1 MSPPE
6 YRCLPDS
13 NCLFKMKKSGLLGQ
27 LIQNLC
33 CLPGVG
39 PKTAQRMA
47 FHLLQRDRNGATMLA
62 QTLLRAIEKMGH
74 CSQCRTLTEG
84 DICSICADK
93 SRDDAIICIVES
105 PADVWI
111 IDQATA
117 FKGRYFVLHGRLSP
131 LDGIGPDELG
141 LDQLERQ
148 LATGHIKELILAT
161 NSTVE
166 GEATAYFIGELA
178 RKHQVPASRIA
189 HGVPMGGE
197 LEFID
202 SGTLSHAFNGRVGL

>member
-1 MSPPE
+1 MH
-6 YRCLPDS
+6 R
-13 NCLFKMKKSGLLGQ
+13 KGLLGQ

-47 FHLLQRDRNGATMLA
+47 FHLLQRDRQGAKTLA
-62 QTLLRAIEKMGH
+62 QTLLQAIDEIGYCK
-74 CSQCRTLTEG
+74 QCRTLTEG
-84 DICSICADK
+84 ELCEVCADK
-93 SRDDAIICIVES
+93 SRDESVICIVES
-105 PADVWI
+105 PADAWI
-111 IDQATA
+111 IDQATG
-117 FKGRYFVLHGRLSP
+117 FRGRYFVLHGRLSP

-141 LDQLERQ
+141 LDRLEQQ
-148 LATGHIKELILAT
+148 LASGHVKELILAT

-178 RKHQVPASRIA
+178 RKHQVSASRIA

-197 LEFID
+197 LEFTD
-202 SGTLSHAFNGRVGL
+202 SNTLSHAFNGRVGM

>member
-1 MSPPE
+1 MH
-6 YRCLPDS
+6 R
-13 NCLFKMKKSGLLGQ
+13 KGLLGQ

-47 FHLLQRDRNGATMLA
+47 FHLLQRDRNGARILA
-62 QTLLRAIEKMGH
+62 QTLLQALENMGH
-74 CSQCRTLTEG
+74 CRQCRTLTEG
-84 DICSICADK
+84 ELCEICADN
-93 SRDDAIICIVES
+93 SRDDSILCIVES
-105 PADVWI
+105 PSDVLI
-111 IDQATA
+111 VDQATG

-141 LDQLERQ
+141 LDQLEQQ

-166 GEATAYFIGELA
+166 GEATAFFIGELA
-178 RKHQVPASRIA
+178 RRHNVSASRIA

-197 LEFID
+197 LEFTD
-202 SGTLSHAFNGRVGL
+202 SNTLSHAFNGRVEM

>member
-1 MSPPE
+1 MQ
-6 YRCLPDS
+6 
-13 NCLFKMKKSGLLGQ
+13 KKGLLGQ

-39 PKTAQRMA
+39 PKSAQRMA
-47 FHLLQRDRNGATMLA
+47 FYLLQRDRNGAKALA
-62 QTLLRAIEKMGH
+62 ETLLSAIDNIGY
-74 CSQCRTLTEG
+74 CQQCRTLTEHTV
-84 DICSICADK
+84 CEICADT
-93 SRDDAIICIVES
+93 SRDYSLICIVES

-111 IDQATA
+111 INQATV
-117 FKGRYFVLHGRLSP
+117 FKGHYFVLHGRLSP

-141 LDQLERQ
+141 MDLLEQR
-148 LATGHIKELILAT
+148 LAAGTIKELILAT

-166 GEATAYFIGELA
+166 GEATAYFIGEIA

-202 SGTLSHAFNGRVGL
+202 SGTLSHAFNGRKEI

>member
-1 MSPPE
+1 MQK
-6 YRCLPDS
+6 
-13 NCLFKMKKSGLLGQ
+13 NGLLGQ

-39 PKTAQRMA
+39 PKSAQRMA
-47 FHLLQRDRNGATMLA
+47 FYLLQRDRVGAKTLA
-62 QTLLRAIEKMGH
+62 ESLQHAIDTIGH
-74 CSQCRTLTEG
+74 CQQCRTLTEHAL
-84 DICSICADK
+84 CEICADN
-93 SRDDAIICIVES
+93 SRDDTLICLVES
-105 PADVWI
+105 PADAWI
-111 IDQATA
+111 IDQATV

-141 LDQLERQ
+141 LDLLEKR
-148 LATGHIKELILAT
+148 LATGAIKELILAT

-166 GEATAYFIGELA
+166 GEATAYFISEIA
-178 RKHQVPASRIA
+178 RKHQVRASRIA

-202 SGTLSHAFNGRVGL
+202 SGTLAHAFKGRKEI

>member
-1 MSPPE
+1 MQ
-6 YRCLPDS
+6 
-13 NCLFKMKKSGLLGQ
+13 NQGLLGE
-27 LIQNLC
+27 LIQSLC

-47 FHLLQRDRNGATMLA
+47 FHLLQRDRAGAERVANM
-62 QTLLRAIEKMGH
+62 LLRSVDEIGY
-74 CSQCRTLTEG
+74 CQQCRTLTE
-84 DICSICADK
+84 DELCQICSK
-93 SRDDAIICIVES
+93 PSRDQSMLCIVES

-111 IDQATA
+111 VDQAIA
-117 FKGRYFVLHGRLSP
+117 FQGVYHVLHGKLSP

-141 LDQLERQ
+141 IDILEQRF
-148 LATGHIKELILAT
+148 LNGGVKEVILAT

-166 GEATAYFIGELA
+166 GEATAYFIAEIA
-178 RKHQVPASRIA
+178 KKYNIHASRIA

-202 SGTLSHAFNGRVGL
+202 SRTLSHAFSGRSEMI

>member
-1 MSPPE
+1 MQK
-6 YRCLPDS
+6 R
-13 NCLFKMKKSGLLGQ
+13 GLLGQ

-47 FHLLQRDRNGATMLA
+47 FQLLQRNRDGARILA
-62 QTLLRAIEKMGH
+62 ETLLRAVEEIGYCRK
-74 CSQCRTLTEG
+74 CRTLTE
-84 DICSICADK
+84 DNLCEICADS
-93 SRDDAIICIVES
+93 SRDDSVICIVEN

-111 IDQATA
+111 VDQATA

-131 LDGIGPDELG
+131 LDGIGPEELG
-141 LDQLERQ
+141 LDMLEQ
-148 LATGHIKELILAT
+148 HLAAGCVKELILAT

-178 RKHQVPASRIA
+178 KKYHVLASRIA

-202 SGTLSHAFNGRVGL
+202 SSTLSHAFNGRKQI

>member
-1 MSPPE
+1 MQ
-6 YRCLPDS
+6 R
-13 NCLFKMKKSGLLGQ
+13 KGLLGR

-39 PKTAQRMA
+39 PKSAQRMA
-47 FHLLQRDRNGATMLA
+47 FHLLQRDRNGAKTLA
-62 QTLLRAIEKMGH
+62 ETLLHAIDNIGH
-74 CSQCRTLTEG
+74 CQQCRTLTEHVL
-84 DICSICADK
+84 CEICADTT
-93 SRDDAIICIVES
+93 RDNALICIVES

-111 IDQATA
+111 VDQATA
-117 FKGRYFVLHGRLSP
+117 FKGHYFVLHGRLSP

-141 LDQLERQ
+141 LDLLEQR
-148 LATGHIKELILAT
+148 LTTGAVKELILAT

-166 GEATAYFIGELA
+166 GEATAYFIGEIA
-178 RKHQVPASRIA
+178 KKHQVQASRIA

-202 SGTLSHAFNGRVGL
+202 SGTLSHAFNGRKEI

>member
-1 MSPPE
+1 
-6 YRCLPDS
+6 
-13 NCLFKMKKSGLLGQ
+13 MKKAGLLGQ
-27 LIQNLC
+27 LIQDLC

-39 PKTAQRMA
+39 AKTAQRMA
-47 FHLLQRDRNGATMLA
+47 FHLLQRDRNGAKRLA
-62 QTLLRAIEKMGH
+62 ETLLQAIDKIGY
-74 CSQCRTLTEG
+74 CRQCRTLTENEL
-84 DICSICADK
+84 CEICADD
-93 SRDDAIICIVES
+93 SRDAAIICIVES

-111 IDQATA
+111 VDQATV
-117 FKGRYFVLHGRLSP
+117 FNGRYFVLHGRLSP

-141 LDQLERQ
+141 LEQLAQ
-148 LATGHIKELILAT
+148 YLATGTVNELILAT

-178 RKHQVPASRIA
+178 RKHQVQASRIA

-202 SGTLSHAFNGRVGL
+202 SGTLSHAFNGRKQI

>member
-1 MSPPE
+1 MQ
-6 YRCLPDS
+6 
-13 NCLFKMKKSGLLGQ
+13 KKGLLGQ

-39 PKTAQRMA
+39 PKSAQRMA
-47 FHLLQRDRNGATMLA
+47 FYLLQRDRNGAKALA
-62 QTLLRAIEKMGH
+62 ETLLRAIDNIDH
-74 CSQCRTLTEG
+74 CQQCRTLTEHAV
-84 DICSICADK
+84 CEICADT
-93 SRDDAIICIVES
+93 SRNSSLICIVES

-111 IDQATA
+111 INQATV
-117 FKGRYFVLHGRLSP
+117 FKGHYFVLHGRLSP

-141 LDQLERQ
+141 MDLLEQR
-148 LATGHIKELILAT
+148 LAAGTIKELILAT

-166 GEATAYFIGELA
+166 GEATAYFIGEIA

-202 SGTLSHAFNGRVGL
+202 SGTLSHAFNGRKEI